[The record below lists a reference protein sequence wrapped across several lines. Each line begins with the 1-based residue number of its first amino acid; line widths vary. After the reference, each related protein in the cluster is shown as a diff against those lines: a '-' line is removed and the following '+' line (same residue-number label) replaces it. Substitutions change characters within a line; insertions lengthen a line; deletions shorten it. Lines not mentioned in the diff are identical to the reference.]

1 MTDESVQYDG
11 EDVAYQS
18 IDMQAAAVDRTAV
31 PAEQAEVEHEA
42 GGLSVGDGFR
52 FGCGFVLAMTIGVLA
67 LLIVLTAFVAVG
79 AILGIKI
86 PVVG

>member
-11 EDVAYQS
+11 DDIVDSS
-18 IDMQAAAVDRTAV
+18 IGTRAVDRSAVTA
-31 PAEQAEVEHEA
+31 EEEMEREVA
-42 GGLSVGDGFR
+42 GLSVGDGFR

-79 AILGIKI
+79 AMLGIKI
-86 PVVG
+86 PVLG

>member
-1 MTDESVQYDG
+1 MTDESVRYDSD
-11 EDVAYQS
+11 DVVYS
-18 IDMQAAAVDRTAV
+18 STDTQAAAVDRSAV
-31 PAEQAEVEHEA
+31 TEEEVEREVA
-42 GGLSVGDGFR
+42 GLSVGDGFR

-86 PVVG
+86 PVLG